1 MGSQQRI
8 VVMIAMISKRS
19 PPTQSTT
26 TTTKRNNNI
35 AITMITDLVTT
46 SSYTT
51 KSSTLTLQACF
62 VLGFLLQTSLAYR
75 LDPNPQTNSIF
86 ATVPS
91 SSISSS
97 STSSSQTSSQLS
109 SSSKHGVKVF
119 YQSGNSEA
127 SLPVCSPNS
136 VCNKVDTYGSPWVEK
151 QCRCPS
157 SMDSC
162 SSATHSKDGH
172 TISDRN
178 RQYKICEPVKT
189 LRKCK
194 YFRDVTWTY
203 IMYPDN
209 TTQQVMHC
217 KCPHNSV
224 AYLIKRH
231 AYQSVSGT
239 GYQYSFAC
247 SPQTKLKCQRK
258 EPCRL
263 FSVRKNYER
272 PTADE
277 VNTSQL
283 CECPHRKKCPKHHL
297 DVGVI
302 PGKIYS
308 DDSMRTYSAYCM

>member
-1 MGSQQRI
+1 
-8 VVMIAMISKRS
+8 
-19 PPTQSTT
+19 
-26 TTTKRNNNI
+26 
-35 AITMITDLVTT
+35 
-46 SSYTT
+46 
-51 KSSTLTLQACF
+51 
-62 VLGFLLQTSLAYR
+62 LAYR
-75 LDPNPQTNSIF
+75 LEPSPETNSIF
-86 ATVPS
+86 SSEVP
-91 SSISSS
+91 SISSTDS
-97 STSSSQTSSQLS
+97 SLLSTQLS
-109 SSSKHGVKVF
+109 LKHGVKVF

-136 VCNKVDTYGSPWVEK
+136 VCNKVDTYSSPWVEK

-157 SMDSC
+157 GMDPC
-162 SSATHSKDGH
+162 STSVHVKDGH

-178 RQYKICEPVKT
+178 RQYKICEPVKQ

-209 TTQQVMHC
+209 TTQQIMHC

-247 SPQTKLKCQRK
+247 SPQTQLKCQRK

-263 FSVRKNYER
+263 FSVRKNYDR

-308 DDSMRTYSAYCM
+308 DDSVRTYSAYCM

>member
-35 AITMITDLVTT
+35 AITMITDLV
-46 SSYTT
+46 TT

-109 SSSKHGVKVF
+109 SSSSSKHGVKVY

-136 VCNKVDTYGSPWVEK
+136 VCNKLDTYGSPWVEK
-151 QCRCPS
+151 QCRCPKGS
-157 SMDSC
+157 NPC
-162 SSATHSKDGH
+162 STSTRIRDGH
-172 TISDRN
+172 TVTDRS
-178 RQYKICEPVKT
+178 RQYKICEPVKS
-189 LRKCK
+189 LKKCK

-203 IMYPDN
+203 IQYPDN
-209 TTQQVMHC
+209 STQQVMHC
-217 KCPHNSV
+217 RCPKNSV
-224 AYLIKRH
+224 AYLTRR
-231 AYQSVSGT
+231 Q
-239 GYQYSFAC
+239 
-247 SPQTKLKCQRK
+247 
-258 EPCRL
+258 
-263 FSVRKNYER
+263 
-272 PTADE
+272 
-277 VNTSQL
+277 
-283 CECPHRKKCPKHHL
+283 
-297 DVGVI
+297 
-302 PGKIYS
+302 
-308 DDSMRTYSAYCM
+308 

>member
-19 PPTQSTT
+19 PPTQSTTT

-151 QCRCPS
+151 QCRCPKGS
-157 SMDSC
+157 NPC
-162 SSATHSKDGH
+162 STSTRIRDGH
-172 TISDRN
+172 T
-178 RQYKICEPVKT
+178 
-189 LRKCK
+189 
-194 YFRDVTWTY
+194 VT
-203 IMYPDN
+203 D
-209 TTQQVMHC
+209 
-217 KCPHNSV
+217 
-224 AYLIKRH
+224 
-231 AYQSVSGT
+231 
-239 GYQYSFAC
+239 
-247 SPQTKLKCQRK
+247 
-258 EPCRL
+258 
-263 FSVRKNYER
+263 
-272 PTADE
+272 
-277 VNTSQL
+277 
-283 CECPHRKKCPKHHL
+283 
-297 DVGVI
+297 
-302 PGKIYS
+302 
-308 DDSMRTYSAYCM
+308 

>member
-8 VVMIAMISKRS
+8 VVTIAMISKRS
-19 PPTQSTT
+19 PTQSTTT

-97 STSSSQTSSQLS
+97 STSSSRTSSQLSS

-136 VCNKVDTYGSPWVEK
+136 VCNKVDTY
-151 QCRCPS
+151 
-157 SMDSC
+157 
-162 SSATHSKDGH
+162 
-172 TISDRN
+172 
-178 RQYKICEPVKT
+178 
-189 LRKCK
+189 
-194 YFRDVTWTY
+194 
-203 IMYPDN
+203 
-209 TTQQVMHC
+209 
-217 KCPHNSV
+217 
-224 AYLIKRH
+224 
-231 AYQSVSGT
+231 
-239 GYQYSFAC
+239 
-247 SPQTKLKCQRK
+247 
-258 EPCRL
+258 
-263 FSVRKNYER
+263 
-272 PTADE
+272 
-277 VNTSQL
+277 
-283 CECPHRKKCPKHHL
+283 
-297 DVGVI
+297 
-302 PGKIYS
+302 
-308 DDSMRTYSAYCM
+308 

>member
-8 VVMIAMISKRS
+8 VVMIAMIGSKGSRS
-19 PPTQSTT
+19 
-26 TTTKRNNNI
+26 RF
-35 AITMITDLVTT
+35 AITMISSGEISLGYSTT
-46 SSYTT
+46 ST
-51 KSSTLTLQACF
+51 KSLTLQACF

-91 SSISSS
+91 SSS
-97 STSSSQTSSQLS
+97 STSTTSSTSQL
-109 SSSKHGVKVF
+109 SSKHGVKVF

-162 SSATHSKDGH
+162 SSVTHSKDGH

-217 KCPHNSV
+217 RCPHNSV

>member
-1 MGSQQRI
+1 MLTKTTCPPKRSWQPSSCGVQVSGRSLPFICWDLGALLLGCGLQQQWLLYTLEELLGRSLSQQRI

-119 YQSGNSEA
+119 YQSGVSNS
-127 SLPVCSPNS
+127 NFI
-136 VCNKVDTYGSPWVEK
+136 N
-151 QCRCPS
+151 
-157 SMDSC
+157 
-162 SSATHSKDGH
+162 
-172 TISDRN
+172 I
-178 RQYKICEPVKT
+178 
-189 LRKCK
+189 
-194 YFRDVTWTY
+194 
-203 IMYPDN
+203 
-209 TTQQVMHC
+209 
-217 KCPHNSV
+217 
-224 AYLIKRH
+224 
-231 AYQSVSGT
+231 
-239 GYQYSFAC
+239 
-247 SPQTKLKCQRK
+247 
-258 EPCRL
+258 
-263 FSVRKNYER
+263 
-272 PTADE
+272 
-277 VNTSQL
+277 
-283 CECPHRKKCPKHHL
+283 
-297 DVGVI
+297 
-302 PGKIYS
+302 
-308 DDSMRTYSAYCM
+308 

>member
-1 MGSQQRI
+1 MAFKCLAAPSHSFVGILARSSLVATCGLQQQWLLYTLEELLGRSLSQQRI

-119 YQSGNSEA
+119 YQSGVSNS
-127 SLPVCSPNS
+127 NFI
-136 VCNKVDTYGSPWVEK
+136 N
-151 QCRCPS
+151 
-157 SMDSC
+157 
-162 SSATHSKDGH
+162 
-172 TISDRN
+172 I
-178 RQYKICEPVKT
+178 
-189 LRKCK
+189 
-194 YFRDVTWTY
+194 
-203 IMYPDN
+203 
-209 TTQQVMHC
+209 
-217 KCPHNSV
+217 
-224 AYLIKRH
+224 
-231 AYQSVSGT
+231 
-239 GYQYSFAC
+239 
-247 SPQTKLKCQRK
+247 
-258 EPCRL
+258 
-263 FSVRKNYER
+263 
-272 PTADE
+272 
-277 VNTSQL
+277 
-283 CECPHRKKCPKHHL
+283 
-297 DVGVI
+297 
-302 PGKIYS
+302 
-308 DDSMRTYSAYCM
+308 